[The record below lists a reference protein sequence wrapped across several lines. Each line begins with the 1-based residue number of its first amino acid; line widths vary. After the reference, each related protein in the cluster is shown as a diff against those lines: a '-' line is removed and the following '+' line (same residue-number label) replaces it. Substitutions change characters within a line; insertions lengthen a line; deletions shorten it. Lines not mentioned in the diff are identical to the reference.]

1 MTRTGRNRLA
11 RRDGDDKD
19 ENASVYRF
27 GLLMASLD
35 SVSLA
40 ILLGAILVMAGILS
54 SLLAL
59 RFGAPLLLV
68 FLFIGMLAGDSGPGG
83 LSFSDVQNT
92 YLVGSAALALI
103 LFDGGLKTRFQSIRT
118 VLAPS
123 MVLATFGVLLT
134 ALVTAPVAKYALDL
148 NWTEALLIGAVV
160 ASTDAAAVF
169 LLVHAQGLR
178 LRPRVGATLEAES
191 GTNDPFAVFL
201 TLMLV
206 ELISVGDSSVWHVV
220 LEFLRESMLGAI
232 VGLIGGRIVVAALNR
247 VALPQGLHA
256 PFVTTAALVIF
267 GVAQIFHASGF
278 LAVYLAGII
287 IGNRPT
293 RAHNS
298 VVTFLDA
305 ATWLAQIVMFVLL
318 GLLVSPQ
325 RLLDSVVPAVLVAL
339 VLMLVARPL
348 AVFLCLAP
356 FRFNWREKLFIAWTG
371 LRGAVAIFLAS
382 IPMLVGLSK
391 AYLYFDVAF
400 VVVIISLLLQGWTLA
415 AAARRLH
422 VALPRAERGPRRV
435 ELDLPGQL
443 EQQLVGYP
451 VRQKSLFLRR
461 GLIPSWSKPT
471 LVIRNE
477 KILTPAEAEPIAAGD
492 YLYLLAPPEKA
503 EALDR
508 FFVEM
513 QPMASPDPH
522 LLGDFLVSG
531 EITVGDIA
539 QIYGISVDPAAAQ
552 LTLADYFDVNLDHA
566 PKVGATLPLDAIVL
580 VARNISEGRVN
591 VVGLRLPEDEE
602 KPPSLTRKEAL
613 RQKAS
618 KAWSSIARF

>member
-1 MTRTGRNRLA
+1 
-11 RRDGDDKD
+11 
-19 ENASVYRF
+19 
-27 GLLMASLD
+27 MASLD
-35 SVSLA
+35 SVSIA
-40 ILLGAILVMAGILS
+40 ILLGAVLVMAGILS

-68 FLFIGMLAGDSGPGG
+68 FLLVGMLAGESGPGH
-83 LSFSDVQNT
+83 LQFDDVRTT
-92 YLVGSAALALI
+92 YLVGSVALALI
-103 LFDGGLKTRFQSIRT
+103 LFDGGLKTRFASIRT
-118 VLAPS
+118 VLVPS
-123 MVLATFGVLLT
+123 MVLATAGVLLT
-134 ALVTAPVAKYALDL
+134 ALITAPVAKYVLDL
-148 NWTEALLIGAVV
+148 NWTESLLVGAVV

-169 LLVHAQGLR
+169 LLVHTQGLR

-191 GTNDPFAVFL
+191 GTNDPFAIFL

-206 ELISVGDSSVWHVV
+206 EFISIGQSSASHIA
-220 LEFLRESMLGAI
+220 LEFVQEAVLGAI
-232 VGLIGGRIVVAALNR
+232 IGVIGGRLVVIALNY

-267 GVAQIFHASGF
+267 GGSQIVHASGF

-318 GLLVSPQ
+318 GLLVSPH
-325 RLLDSVVPAVLVAL
+325 RLVSSAGGAVLVAFA
-339 VLMLVARPL
+339 LMLVARPL
-348 AVFLCLAP
+348 AVLICLAP
-356 FRFNWREKLFIAWTG
+356 FKFNWREKIFIAWTG

-415 AAARRLH
+415 PAARRLH

-451 VRQKSLFLRR
+451 VRPKSLYFRR

-471 LVIRNE
+471 LVIRDE
-477 KILTPAEAEPIAAGD
+477 RILTPIEADPVAPGD
-492 YLYLLAPPEKA
+492 YIYLLAPPERA

-508 FFVEM
+508 FFVDMPPSAE
-513 QPMASPDPH
+513 PDPH
-522 LLGDFLVSG
+522 LLGDFMVSG
-531 EITVGDIA
+531 EHTLGELA
-539 QIYGISVDPAAAQ
+539 EIYGVKVDEREAK
-552 LTLADYFDVNLDHA
+552 LTLSDYFDVNLDRA
-566 PKVGATLPLDAIVL
+566 PKEGAELGLDTIVL
-580 VARNISEGRVN
+580 VARNISGGRVN
-591 VVGLRLPEDEE
+591 VVGLRLPEEDE
-602 KPPSLTRKEAL
+602 KVVPKTRVQMIRRKLADIW
-613 RQKAS
+613 AS
-618 KAWSSIARF
+618 VAGV

>member
-1 MTRTGRNRLA
+1 
-11 RRDGDDKD
+11 
-19 ENASVYRF
+19 
-27 GLLMASLD
+27 MASLD
-35 SVSLA
+35 SVSLG
-40 ILLGAILVMAGILS
+40 ILLGAVLVMAGILS

-68 FLFIGMLAGDSGPGG
+68 FLLIGMLAGNAGPGH
-83 LSFSDVQNT
+83 LQFDDLRTT
-92 YLVGSAALALI
+92 YLVGSVALALI
-103 LFDGGLKTRFQSIRT
+103 LFDGGLRTRFQNISA
-118 VLAPS
+118 VLLPS
-123 MVLATFGVLLT
+123 MVLATIGVLVT
-134 ALVTAPVAKYALDL
+134 ALVTAPVAGYMLDL
-148 NWTEALLIGAVV
+148 NWTEALLVAAVV

-206 ELISVGDSSVWHVV
+206 ELISVGDSSISHVLMELGRQAV
-220 LEFLRESMLGAI
+220 LGAI
-232 VGLIGGRIVVAALNR
+232 AGVLGGRLVVVALNR

-267 GVAQIFHASGF
+267 GASELAHASGF

-318 GLLVSPQ
+318 GLLVSPH
-325 RLLDSVVPAVLVAL
+325 RLVVSIIPAVVVAL
-339 VLMLVARPL
+339 VLMLAARPI

-422 VALPRAERGPRRV
+422 VALPRTERGPRRV

-451 VRQKSLFLRR
+451 VRAKSLYFRR
-461 GLIPSWSKPT
+461 GLTPSWSKPT
-471 LVIRNE
+471 LVIRDE
-477 KILTPAEAEPIAAGD
+477 HILSPGEAEPVRPGD
-492 YLYLLAPPEKA
+492 YIYLLAPPEKA

-508 FFVEM
+508 FFVDM
-513 QPMASPDPH
+513 PPSTAPDPH
-522 LLGDFLVSG
+522 LLGDFTVSG
-531 EITVGDIA
+531 EHTLGELADVYGVAVGDEQA
-539 QIYGISVDPAAAQ
+539 KQ
-552 LTLADYFDVNLDHA
+552 TLADYFDIHLDHA
-566 PKVGATLPLDAIVL
+566 PKEGATLELDSIVL
-580 VARNISEGRVN
+580 VARSISGGRVN
-591 VVGLRLPEDEE
+591 VVGLRMPEDPEE
-602 KPPSLTRKEAL
+602 VPAMTRIGSLRRKL
-613 RQKAS
+613 AS
-618 KAWSSIARF
+618 FWSSVAGI

>member
-1 MTRTGRNRLA
+1 
-11 RRDGDDKD
+11 
-19 ENASVYRF
+19 
-27 GLLMASLD
+27 MASLD
-35 SVSLA
+35 SVSIA
-40 ILLGAILVMAGILS
+40 ILLGAALVMAGILS

-68 FLFIGMLAGDSGPGG
+68 FLLIGMLAGDSGPGHIE
-83 LSFSDVQNT
+83 FNDVRTT
-92 YLVGSAALALI
+92 YLVGSVALALI
-103 LFDGGLKTRFQSIRT
+103 LFDGGLRTRFQTIQA
-118 VLAPS
+118 VLVPS
-123 MVLATFGVLLT
+123 MVLATAGVLLT
-134 ALVTAPVAKYALDL
+134 ALITAPVARFALDL
-148 NWTEALLIGAVV
+148 NWTKSLLVGAVV

-191 GTNDPFAVFL
+191 GSNDPFAVFL

-206 ELISVGDSSVWHVV
+206 EFISVGQTSPGHVAM
-220 LEFLRESMLGAI
+220 EFLREAVLGTI
-232 VGLIGGRIVVAALNR
+232 VGVIGGRLVVLALNR

-256 PFVTTAALVIF
+256 PFVATAALVIF
-267 GVAQIFHASGF
+267 GAAQIGHASGY

-325 RLLDSVVPAVLVAL
+325 RLTSSALPALLVAL
-339 VLMLVARPL
+339 VLMLVARPV

-356 FRFNWREKLFIAWTG
+356 FRFNWREKTFIAWTG

-400 VVVIISLLLQGWTLA
+400 VVVIVSLLAQGWTLA

-422 VALPRAERGPRRV
+422 VALPRTDRGPRRV

-443 EQQLVGYP
+443 EQELVGYP
-451 VRQKSLFLRR
+451 VRPKSLFFRR

-471 LVIRNE
+471 LVIRNQN
-477 KILTPAEAEPIAAGD
+477 ILSPTEADPIAPGD
-492 YLYLLAPPEKA
+492 YIYLLAPPQKA

-508 FFVEM
+508 FFVDM
-513 QPMASPDPH
+513 QPSSAPDPH
-522 LLGDFLVSG
+522 LLGDFMVSG
-531 EITVGDIA
+531 EHTLGEVA
-539 QIYGISVDPAAAQ
+539 EIYGTNVADDDRK
-552 LTLADYFDVNLDHA
+552 LTLSDYFDVHLDHA
-566 PKVGATLPLDAIVL
+566 PKEGATVALDTIVL
-580 VARNISEGRVN
+580 VARSISGGRVN
-591 VVGLRLPEDEE
+591 VVGLRLPEEE
-602 KPPSLTRKEAL
+602 DDKTPPTRWESFKRRLADVWA
-613 RQKAS
+613 QVAG
-618 KAWSSIARF
+618 I